1 MFDVLISNIFLILI
15 LIVMYLCSL
24 GVNTLLGIYHNLN
37 NVKEN
42 FSKEKFFSGLIKG
55 GIVLIGSL
63 SITAIISLIPSIL
76 TTLGITAEA
85 ALFESITVAG
95 MGGVLISATA
105 KYLMDAVKKLYS
117 ILGVQNKGET

>member
-55 GIVLIGSL
+55 GIVLIGAL
-63 SITAIISLIPSIL
+63 SITAIISLIPSVL

>member
-42 FSKEKFFSGLIKG
+42 FSKEKLFAGLIKG
-55 GIVLIGSL
+55 GIVLIGAL
-63 SITAIISLIPSIL
+63 SITAIISLIPSVL

>member
-55 GIVLIGSL
+55 GIILIGAL
-63 SITAIISLIPSIL
+63 SITAIISLIPSVL

-117 ILGVQNKGET
+117 ILGVQNKGEA